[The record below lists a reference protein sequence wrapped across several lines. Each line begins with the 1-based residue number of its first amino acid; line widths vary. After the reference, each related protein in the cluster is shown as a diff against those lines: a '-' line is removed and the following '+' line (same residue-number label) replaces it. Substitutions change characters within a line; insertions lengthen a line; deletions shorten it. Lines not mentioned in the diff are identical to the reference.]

1 MKTIYFLVEWHK
13 DKKKTWSGTCWGLYS
28 ALQKYIKVKDID
40 IHESYFCRIVR
51 KIFKIDSQLGLRNII
66 LKRNNVKRH
75 LRGDKN
81 AIVFQFAEVIKDT
94 ENINTYLY
102 IDVDVNYVKH
112 LHDNE
117 LEIFN
122 LSNFSSANLSSINIR
137 NESQL
142 AYLTN
147 CRGVFTMGNWLKK
160 SLIERLNISPERVH
174 HVGGGVNLNIT
185 KIKDNIKENNK
196 ILFVGRDF
204 ERKGGFLVLE
214 AFKILKNSKKDA
226 ELHIAGPAT
235 CPFDNNIDGVFY
247 YGDCNHENIEELM
260 NLCDIFCMPSYFEA
274 YGLVFIE
281 ALAFGLPCI
290 GRNAYEMPFF
300 IENEKTGLLIDN
312 DDPSDLASKM
322 NTLLK
327 DLSYKERVRSRRDWY
342 ISNYSWDSVA
352 NKIYNTIENDCL
364 NK

>member
-1 MKTIYFLVEWHK
+1 
-13 DKKKTWSGTCWGLYS
+13 
-28 ALQKYIKVKDID
+28 
-40 IHESYFCRIVR
+40 
-51 KIFKIDSQLGLRNII
+51 
-66 LKRNNVKRH
+66 
-75 LRGDKN
+75 
-81 AIVFQFAEVIKDT
+81 
-94 ENINTYLY
+94 
-102 IDVDVNYVKH
+102 
-112 LHDNE
+112 
-117 LEIFN
+117 
-122 LSNFSSANLSSINIR
+122 
-137 NESQL
+137 
-142 AYLTN
+142 
-147 CRGVFTMGNWLKK
+147 MGNWLKK

-226 ELHIAGPAT
+226 ELHIEGPAT